1 MSCIQL
7 GIIGLGRFAQLHME
21 CLRQMPNVKIAAI
34 CDINVGLVSTLSQ
47 ALQCNGYTDVQE
59 MLRAESLHAIDV
71 LTPEAY
77 HYDAVMAGLEAGC
90 HVFVEKPLE
99 INLFKASRM
108 ISFAAEKDRLLMV
121 GHVTR
126 FDPRYMNMKQA
137 IERGDIGR
145 IRSIYTRRSD
155 KREYFGI
162 YKRTPVVFILGVH
175 DIDQILWYKNEL
187 PQEVYAK
194 RSSSDE
200 GEDMVCAI
208 MTFQDGT
215 LATMDSNWL
224 TPKGWPAPQD
234 QYTQI
239 MGDTGV
245 LRMQNPDQAF
255 SLCLEDRYEFP
266 FMFATRD
273 IYGQMEGPLMSELK
287 HFMDCIVSTKPST
300 ILRPEDALNVVRV
313 ATAII
318 RSCEQNQP
326 VLLSSVNS

>member
-1 MSCIQL
+1 MSGIRL
-7 GIIGLGRFAQLHME
+7 GIIGLGRFAQLHMD
-21 CLRQMPNVKIAAI
+21 CLRQMPTVKIVAI
-34 CDINVGLVSTLSQ
+34 CDINAELVNNLAQ
-47 ALQCNGYTDVQE
+47 ALQCNGYTDVKE
-59 MLRAESLHAIDV
+59 MLRAESLDAIDV

-99 INLFKASRM
+99 INLVKASNM

-155 KREYFGI
+155 KREYFEL

-187 PQEVYAK
+187 PLEVYAK
-194 RSSSDE
+194 RSSSKQ
-200 GEDMVCAI
+200 GEDMVCAM

-215 LATMDSNWL
+215 IATMDSNWL
-224 TPKGWPAPQD
+224 APKSWPAPQD

-239 MGDTGV
+239 MGDIGV

-255 SLCLEDRYEFP
+255 SLCAEDRQELPY
-266 FMFATRD
+266 MFATRD
-273 IYGQMEGPLMSELK
+273 IYGKIEGPLLSELS
-287 HFMDCIVSTKPST
+287 HFVDCIVSSKPST
-300 ILRPEDALNVVRV
+300 ILRPEDALNVIHV